1 MNGLFIAPHYRFAA
15 SPACGTPDSA
25 QRGTSGLFCV
35 AERGRIPYFLC
46 KASRP
51 TLYKN
56 MNDGMSLCDRAG
68 LYSGVAEKT
77 GMTFPLN
84 FSPERNKK

>member
-1 MNGLFIAPHYRFAA
+1 MSGLFIAPHCRFAA
-15 SPACGTPDSA
+15 PSHLDIFMDGVSQAD
-25 QRGTSGLFCV
+25 TS
-35 AERGRIPYFLC
+35 RIPYFLC

-56 MNDGMSLCDRAG
+56 LNDGMSQCDRAG
-68 LYSGVAEKT
+68 LYTGVVEKT

-84 FSPERNKK
+84 FSPERGKK